1 MTNPVGQHNHA
12 QRNYEIVEA
21 RNKDVIEAAS
31 EASLDLTHHGSNLL
45 FPSNS
50 HIHPTPTEMEQTTTA
65 SAKGATYTDEREQMT
80 AKAEGAADT
89 DRLDQTRLTI
99 AGWEQ
104 AGIAALAPIS
114 KSITETWVDITL
126 PSGFISKTLVIRP
139 SQPSPPG
146 PLVVLFHGGGF
157 MGGSPAMITRPG
169 REYAEQFGATVV
181 SPTYKLLPEHAWPA
195 GPESA
200 WEVLAWL
207 AENAHEGGDERFA
220 ADLDR
225 GFVVGG
231 FSAGASIATIIA
243 GISLRAGLLRHDQQE
258 LAKPI
263 TGVFANCPVLLK
275 DEDMVPEEYR
285 KLWTSRIDNRDAPG
299 LNTEGVEM
307 VWRVMRPD
315 FESPWTSPFN
325 SLDCLSENVVL
336 KYYIQVGKH
345 DPLRDDGIVFE
356 KALAARGVETK
367 IDVFPDDGHISWVA
381 LPFEPASKDPS
392 VEEMTMEAMRWLLGL
407 EK

>member
-1 MTNPVGQHNHA
+1 
-12 QRNYEIVEA
+12 
-21 RNKDVIEAAS
+21 
-31 EASLDLTHHGSNLL
+31 
-45 FPSNS
+45 
-50 HIHPTPTEMEQTTTA
+50 MEQTTTA
-65 SAKGATYTDEREQMT
+65 SAKGATYTAEREQMT

-139 SQPSPPG
+139 AQPSPPG
-146 PLVVLFHGGGF
+146 PLIVLFHGGGF

-275 DEDMVPEEYR
+275 DKDMVPDEYR

-307 VWRVMRPD
+307 
-315 FESPWTSPFN
+315 
-325 SLDCLSENVVL
+325 
-336 KYYIQVGKH
+336 VGKH